1 MSNLVLVDTSC
12 LIALTNIGELSLLAK
27 TFDQPIVTTALVASE
42 FGLDLPPFV
51 RIMEM
56 EDLSTFKALRK
67 MLDDGE
73 ASLIALARTIPN
85 ALLVLDDAKA
95 RQTALSYG
103 LSIIGTLGII
113 VLAKEKS
120 VITRGAPYLQRLKSA
135 GFRISSQL
143 EQTVLNALG
152 ETL

>member
-1 MSNLVLVDTSC
+1 MSNLVLVDASC

-27 TFDQPIVTTALVASE
+27 TFDQPIATTALVASE
-42 FGLDLPPFV
+42 FGSELPPFV
-51 RIMEM
+51 RIIDLK
-56 EDLSTFKALRK
+56 DLSTFEALK
-67 MLDDGE
+67 KTLDDGE
-73 ASLIALARTIPN
+73 ASLIALARTMPDS
-85 ALLVLDDAKA
+85 LLVLDDAKA
-95 RQTALSYG
+95 RQTASSYG
-103 LSIIGTLGII
+103 LSMIGTLGII

-120 VITRGAPYLQRLKSA
+120 VIAHGAPYLQQLKTA

>member
-1 MSNLVLVDTSC
+1 
-12 LIALTNIGELSLLAK
+12 
-27 TFDQPIVTTALVASE
+27 
-42 FGLDLPPFV
+42 
-51 RIMEM
+51 MEM